1 MANIDQ
7 IRADSAFKNVTLVPS
22 SDRKSYDTQVHSLPA
37 LLRSAG
43 LSQALHFLASRKN
56 NPGAALL
63 LGHLEGQLKRLEPAK
78 ISSKETLLSFV
89 RGASTIEYLALTRES
104 LAVAAWHRRAV
115 QALDPKSA
123 LNESGGPPV

>member
-1 MANIDQ
+1 MPNIDQ
-7 IRADSAFKNVTLVPS
+7 IRAEGAFKNVRSVLE
-22 SDRKSYDTQVHSLPA
+22 DRKTYDTHVHSLPS

-43 LSQALHFLASRKN
+43 LSQALHFLASRKS

-63 LGHLEGQLKRLEPAK
+63 LGHLVGQLARLEPAK

-89 RGASTIEYLALTRES
+89 RSASTVEYLALTREA

-115 QALDPKSA
+115 QALDPSSA
-123 LNESGGPPV
+123 LEESGGQPA